1 MFGDLL
7 GSMQGKQSELQE
19 KLATIQLSASAG
31 DGAVKVT
38 VTANQQVVDIAIDKE
53 KIDLSDTEQLEDL
66 LMVAFNQALAMAVD
80 TQTQE
85 TNNLVKDMIPPG
97 LGGLG
102 DLFGK

>member
-7 GSMQGKQSELQE
+7 GNMEQQQKDLQD

-38 VTANQQVVDIAIDKE
+38 VTAAQQVIDVSIDKT
-53 KIDLSDTEQLEDL
+53 KIDMEDMEQLQDL
-66 LMVAFNQALAMAVD
+66 LIVAFNQALGMAVD
-80 TQTQE
+80 TQTNE
-85 TNNLVKDMIPPG
+85 TNNMVKDILPGG

-102 DLFGK
+102 SLFGK

>member
-7 GSMQGKQSELQE
+7 GNMQGKQSELQE

-38 VTANQQVVDIAIDKE
+38 VTANQKVVDVAIDKE

-66 LMVAFNQALAMAVD
+66 LMVALNQALAMAVD

-97 LGGLG
+97 LSGLG

>member
-7 GSMQGKQSELQE
+7 GNMEQQQKDLQD

-38 VTANQQVVDIAIDKE
+38 VTAAQQVIDVSIDKT
-53 KIDLSDTEQLEDL
+53 KIDLEDTEQLEDL
-66 LMVAFNQALAMAVD
+66 LIVAFNQALGMAVD
-80 TQTQE
+80 TQTNE
-85 TNNLVKDMIPPG
+85 TNNMVKGILPGG

>member
-7 GSMQGKQSELQE
+7 GNMQEQQADLQK
-19 KLATIQLSASAG
+19 KLDTIELSASAG

-38 VTANQQVVDIAIDKE
+38 VTATQRVVNVLIDKE
-53 KIDLSDTEQLEDL
+53 KIDLEDVEQLEDL
-66 LMVAFNQALAMAVD
+66 LIVALNQALAMAVD
-80 TQTQE
+80 TQSQE
-85 TNNLVKDMIPPG
+85 TNSMVKDMLPGG

>member
-7 GSMQGKQSELQE
+7 GNMQDKQSALQE

-38 VTANQQVVDIAIDKE
+38 VTANQQVIDIAIDKE
-53 KIDLSDTEQLEDL
+53 KVDLSDTEQLEDL
-66 LMVAFNQALAMAVD
+66 LMVAMNQAMAMATE

-85 TNNLVKDMIPPG
+85 TNNLVKDMMPGG

>member
-7 GSMQGKQSELQE
+7 GSMEGKQAELQK

-38 VTANQQVVDIAIDKE
+38 VTATQQVVDIAIDKE
-53 KIDLSDTEQLEDL
+53 KIDLTDTEQLEDL
-66 LMVAFNQALAMAVD
+66 LMVAFNQALTMAAD

>member
-7 GSMQGKQSELQE
+7 GNMEQQQKDLQD

-31 DGAVKVT
+31 DGAIKVT
-38 VTANQQVVDIAIDKE
+38 VTAAQQVVDVSIDKT
-53 KIDLSDTEQLEDL
+53 KIDLEDTEQLEDL
-66 LMVAFNQALAMAVD
+66 LIVAFNQALGMAVD
-80 TQTQE
+80 TQTNE
-85 TNNLVKDMIPPG
+85 TNNMVKGILPGG